1 MAINPPP
8 LPVETPLVETNRQMN
23 WFWVQYF
30 TTRDERI
37 EASSDT
43 VVDERLSAQ
52 SASIGATPLS
62 IGTSAGLFRV
72 SVIANITRP
81 ATVSSSLA
89 VTIAWTQNGV
99 AMSKAYPAITG
110 NTTATYTAEVL
121 PVRIDPNTSLTYA
134 TTYASV
140 GATTMQYSLEV
151 AVERVA

>member
-1 MAINPPP
+1 MAVQPPP

-30 TTRDERI
+30 TARDQRI
-37 EASSDT
+37 EASADT
-43 VVDERLSAQ
+43 VVDARLSAQ
-52 SASIGATPLS
+52 AASIGATPLS

-72 SVIANITRP
+72 SVMANITRA

-89 VTIAWTQNGV
+89 VTIAWTQDGV
-99 AMSKAYPAITG
+99 AKSKAYPAITG
-110 NTTATYTAEVL
+110 NTTATYLAESA